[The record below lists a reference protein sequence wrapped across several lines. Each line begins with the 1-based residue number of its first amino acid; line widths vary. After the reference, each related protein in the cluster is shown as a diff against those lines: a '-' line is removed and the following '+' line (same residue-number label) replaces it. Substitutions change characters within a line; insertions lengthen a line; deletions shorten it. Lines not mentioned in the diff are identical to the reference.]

1 MSARVVAIVNPRSNL
16 GATGKQLD
24 TLRRELDRALLGA
37 SYALILTEAPG
48 QASYLA
54 RKAIAEGAVHLI
66 ACGGDGTISEVVEG
80 IMTSGASERVVLSVL
95 ARGTG
100 SDFMRSLHRYSASAR
115 PSRAPQS
122 SAPADAGELRLD
134 VGRAEFT
141 CENGERGTRHVLN
154 VASMGMS
161 AESVRWVDAQG
172 RLGKRSR
179 FSYLQ
184 SAFVGLARFR
194 SSDVEVRVDGALLYQ
209 GPLQTAV
216 VANGGFFGGGM
227 PVAPDACLDDGLFD
241 VVCIAR
247 LKPLQAV
254 LFFASFLRGKHT
266 RHPLTKMARAHEVV
280 LTVLGPNNG
289 EVWLEIDGE
298 PVGKLPAR
306 FELLPA
312 RLRLRV
318 L

>member
-1 MSARVVAIVNPRSNL
+1 MSARIVAIVNPRSNL
-16 GATGKQLD
+16 GATGRQLD
-24 TLRRELDRALLGA
+24 TLRRDLDRALSGA
-37 SYALILTEAPG
+37 SYALVLTEAPG
-48 QASYLA
+48 HGSYLA

-66 ACGGDGTISEVVEG
+66 ACGGDGAISEVVEG

-100 SDFMRSLHRYSASAR
+100 SDFMRSVRRHAPGRAGRASLGHEST
-115 PSRAPQS
+115 PVDP
-122 SAPADAGELRLD
+122 GELRLD

-154 VASMGMS
+154 VASMGTS

-172 RLGKRSR
+172 RLGKRNR
-179 FSYLQ
+179 FTYLQ

-194 SSDVEVRVDGALLYQ
+194 SSEVELRVDGALLYK

-241 VVCIAR
+241 VVCVAR
-247 LKPLQAV
+247 LKPLQAL

-266 RHPLTKMARAHEVV
+266 RHPLTKVARAREVT
-280 LTVLGPNNG
+280 LSSDE

-312 RLRLRV
+312 RLRLRA